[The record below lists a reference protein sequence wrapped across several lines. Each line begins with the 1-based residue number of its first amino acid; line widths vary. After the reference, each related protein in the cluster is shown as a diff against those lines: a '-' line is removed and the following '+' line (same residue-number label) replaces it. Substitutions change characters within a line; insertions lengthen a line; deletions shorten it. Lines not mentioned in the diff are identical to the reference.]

1 MVTDRDM
8 KIMISLLVAG
18 IMAASVPACAQR
30 ISMSTDLLGYACL
43 GTLNADVSYSMS
55 KRWSIGVGLRYNP
68 FTFNSGDPQN
78 QLQLR
83 QRSLSLGAR
92 LWPWHTGSG
101 WWFAGKIRGQE
112 YNWGGLLSR
121 ETEEG
126 IRFGAG
132 IYSGYTHMLSR
143 HFSLEFGLGLW
154 GGYRSYRKYSC
165 QKCGTTVDRGHGAFM
180 LPDDISLSLV
190 YVL

>member
-1 MVTDRDM
+1 MATDGSM
-8 KIMISLLVAG
+8 KRIMFLIVAG
-18 IMAASVPACAQR
+18 IMAASSHASAQR
-30 ISMSTDLLGYACL
+30 ISLSTDLLGYVCL
-43 GTLNADVSYSMS
+43 GTLNADVSYSIS
-55 KRWSIGVGLRYNP
+55 RKWSMNAEIRYNP
-68 FTFNSGDPQN
+68 FTFNSDDPER

-83 QRSLSLGAR
+83 QRSLSIGTR

-101 WWFAGKIRGQE
+101 WWFAGRIRGQE

-126 IRFGAG
+126 VRLGAG
-132 IYSGYTHMLSR
+132 ISAGYTHMLSR
-143 HFSLEFGLGLW
+143 HFSMEFGLGLW
-154 GGYRSYRKYSC
+154 GGYRSYRRYSC
-165 QKCGTTVDRGHGAFM
+165 QECGVIVDRGRGTFL